1 MSGGG
6 ALIVLPAIAGLF
18 FAFWLFTKKLKPI
31 SLGSEIGRSAS
42 DYSQSTS
49 RNGSA
54 SSLSAMEHTGE
65 DSLMRGME
73 SGDRASMEETLAK
86 VRRIHHDVRDGARA
100 FLNAEYS
107 MCVAFLAAFGVAIAV
122 LTSNGRLGFDA
133 KSGFA
138 TAAAFAVGGVT
149 SMASGYVGM
158 MVATYTNARCAM
170 MATLKPEHLAW
181 KESFNAAF
189 RGGGVMGFAL
199 SGLGLLMMYFLM
211 LVYSAFF
218 SFETH
223 AMELFECIAG
233 FGLGGSAIAM
243 FGRVGGGI
251 YTKAADVG
259 ADLAGKVVAGIPE
272 DDTRNPATIADNVG
286 DNVGDVAG
294 MGSDLFD
301 SFAEATCAALVIG
314 AQSADLVAAGW
325 DSIIFTLY
333 ISAVGILVC
342 IGVSFVATDI
352 SPVRNEISIE
362 RVLKTQLTLSTIAMT
377 ICIYPICYV
386 FMPQDLYLGSSS
398 FSTACLGTTSSRC
411 ISNGPRSAFACIA
424 AGLWGGLIIGFVTE
438 YYTSHSYAPV
448 REVARST
455 ETGAA
460 TNIIYGL
467 ALGYKSTIVPVT
479 VLAFGVWLSFSLMDM
494 YGVALCALGMLGTL
508 STCLAIDVY
517 GPICDNAGGIAE
529 MAGMPDDVRD
539 KTDALD
545 AAGNTTAAIG
555 KGFAIGSAALVSLA
569 LTAAF
574 VTRTGALENGVNLLN
589 PSVFAFLLIGSM
601 LPYWFSAMTM
611 KSVGVAAMEMV
622 KEVKRQFDTI
632 PGLLEGTP
640 GHAPPDHARCIK
652 ISTDASL
659 REMVPPATLVIMAP
673 IITGTFFGV
682 KAVTGLLA
690 GGLAS
695 GVQLAISASNTGGA
709 WDNAKKYIEKGGLYI
724 DVPKRE
730 RAHSDP
736 VEGPYTGAIVRNVDG
751 SPQLIS
757 VRQRNGSDCHK
768 AAVVGD
774 TVGDPLKDTSGPAV
788 NILMKLTAIISLV
801 FADFFMSI
809 NDGRGLFLVGN

>member
-1 MSGGG
+1 MASGSVLVIAP
-6 ALIVLPAIAGLF
+6 ALAGIF
-18 FAFWLFTKKLKPI
+18 FAFWLFTRKLSKI
-31 SLGSEIGRSAS
+31 SLHLAQTVPRP
-42 DYSQSTS
+42 QSS
-49 RNGSA
+49 
-54 SSLSAMEHTGE
+54 SSLSRSEHYSE
-65 DSLMRGME
+65 AEE
-73 SGDRASMEETLAK
+73 SGDEALMRRMETGESYGGDALTK
-86 VRRIHHDVRDGARA
+86 VRVIYRDIQEGAK
-100 FLNAEYS
+100 
-107 MCVAFLAAFGVAIAV
+107 AFLAAEYRMCVMFIAVFGAVIAV
-122 LTSNGRLGFDA
+122 LVSNGA
-133 KSGFA
+133 SGFEGKVGFL
-138 TAAAFAVGGVT
+138 TAFAFVAGGAT
-149 SMASGYVGM
+149 SMISGYIGM
-158 MVATYTNARCAM
+158 MVATYTNARCCV
-170 MATLKPEHLAW
+170 MASITPDTMAW

-199 SGLGLLMMYFLM
+199 SGLGLLVMYFLM
-211 LVYSAFF
+211 LTFSVAY
-218 SFETH
+218 SFESD
-223 AMELFECIAG
+223 AIKLFECIAG

-272 DDTRNPATIADNVG
+272 DDPRNPATIADNVG

-294 MGSDLFD
+294 MGSDLFG

-314 AQSADLVAAGW
+314 AQSTDLVRAGW
-325 DSIIFTLY
+325 DAVIFPLY

-342 IGVSFVATDI
+342 IAVSFVATDVQ
-352 SPVRNEISIE
+352 PVRNEISIE
-362 RVLKTQLTLSTIAMT
+362 RVLKMQLTLSTIAMT
-377 ICIYPICYV
+377 VCMYPICYMY
-386 FMPQDLYLGSSS
+386 MPDQFYLGGNT
-398 FSTACLGTTSSRC
+398 FNTACVGDTSSKC
-411 ISNGPRSAFACIA
+411 ISNGANAAFACIA
-424 AGLWGGLIIGFVTE
+424 SGLWGGLIIGFITE
-438 YYTSHSYAPV
+438 YYTSHSYFPV
-448 REVARST
+448 RELARST

-467 ALGYKSTIVPVT
+467 ALGYKSTIVPVC

-508 STCLAIDVY
+508 STCLTIDVY

-529 MAGMPDDVRD
+529 MAGMPDDVRE

-574 VTRTGALENGVNLLN
+574 VTRSGALEDGVNLLN

-611 KSVGVAAMEMV
+611 KSVGIAAMEMV

-659 REMVPPATLVIMAP
+659 REMVPPAALVILAP

-682 KAVTGLLA
+682 RAVTGLLA

-709 WDNAKKYIEKGGLYI
+709 WDNAKKFVEKGGLYI

-757 VRQRNGSDCHK
+757 VRQRKGSECHK
-768 AAVVGD
+768 AAVIGD

-788 NILMKLTAIISLV
+788 NILMKLMAIISLV
-801 FADFFMSI
+801 FCDFFMSI
-809 NDGRGLFLVGN
+809 NSGKGLFLAGN